1 MLKRFSPLQVL
12 EAAALLRPRH
22 ISDVAERADHAHAL
36 LEKLQVEIRQL
47 ASRQSDLARLIGE
60 MQCDIARAG
69 ASHETHGRTAAQID
83 ELRSSV
89 ETISASVRQ
98 HERQVTLLAELQQHA
113 DDDRATAAGLD
124 ADLQFDRVCDHVRRV
139 ICAAVVADDP
149 FPHAVLSN
157 VLPDRLYEHV
167 VAALPPS
174 VFFEDRPLNK
184 AQILR
189 VPLTLAPAYS
199 RRVWNFLARVF
210 SEAMAPVLLQRFRSH
225 IDQYMASFGSGI
237 VGQPLNFKVMDGRI
251 LLRRSGYV
259 IPPHR
264 DPRWGFLTML
274 LYLVRRGET
283 EAYGTQLYHVPNDAD
298 PQTTGQVHYFE
309 PADCELVRDV
319 PFRSNTALIFLNSRG
334 AHGAS
339 IPLEAPIGTERYVYQ
354 LRIGPD
360 TESAGRIVGSMTE
373 ASQVAWA
380 KYRGASLTGPR

>member
-1 MLKRFSPLQVL
+1 MLKRFSPRQVL
-12 EAAALLRPRH
+12 GAAAWLRPRN

-36 LEKLQVEIRQL
+36 LEKIQMEIRQL

-60 MQCDIARAG
+60 MQRDIARA
-69 ASHETHGRTAAQID
+69 AAAHETNSRTTAQID
-83 ELRSSV
+83 ELQSTLENV
-89 ETISASVRQ
+89 SATVGQ
-98 HERQVTLLAELQQHA
+98 QERQLTLLMELQQSA
-113 DDDRATAAGLD
+113 DDGRATVASLD
-124 ADLQFDRVCDHVRRV
+124 TDLQFDRVCDHVRRV
-139 ICAAVVADDP
+139 ICSAVIADDP

-157 VLPDRLYEHV
+157 VLPDSVHEHM

-174 VFFEDRPLNK
+174 VFFDDRPLHK
-184 AQILR
+184 ARILR

-199 RRVWNFLARVF
+199 RRVWNFLARVA
-210 SEAMAPVLLQRFRSH
+210 SEAMAPVLLEQFRSH
-225 IDQYMASFGSGI
+225 IDQYIALFGSGI
-237 VGQPLNFKVMDGRI
+237 ADQPVNFKVMDGRL
-251 LLRRSGYV
+251 LLRRAGYV

-274 LYLVRRGET
+274 LYVVRPGET

-309 PADCELVRDV
+309 PEDCELVRHV

-339 IPLEAPIGTERYVYQ
+339 IPPEAPAGTERYVYQ
-354 LRIGPD
+354 LRVGPD
-360 TESAGRIVGSMTE
+360 TESAGRIVTSMTE
-373 ASQVAWA
+373 ESRLAWA